1 MAGQN
6 LLVLCEEA
14 DCLLYALTDTGRLV
28 ATELPKEVAHRR
40 TVCLYR
46 DTNRTFPPRK
56 RRRRPVGSASTAV
69 NIAGQDMVDIT
80 NNDDDIYG
88 EPSTSTSM
96 SMPQPVLDDSMHLT
110 NGRATSRDHDEPG
123 DAPTWFCTC
132 SDREGMSIYTLPE
145 WEPVFQCPEI
155 LTMPPILEHGRQ
167 RAGEDEEEAE
177 YPEDVTIEQVL
188 ITDVGHSRSGP
199 T

>member
-1 MAGQN
+1 MRISLTHPMAGLSEKQRITLPEGVKAKSAMMAGQN

-110 NGRATSRDHDEPG
+110 NGHATSRDHDEPG

-132 SDREGMSIYTLPE
+132 SDREGMS
-145 WEPVFQCPEI
+145 V
-155 LTMPPILEHGRQ
+155 
-167 RAGEDEEEAE
+167 
-177 YPEDVTIEQVL
+177 
-188 ITDVGHSRSGP
+188 SRV
-199 T
+199 